1 MFGPNHYVPIL
12 RWKQAERFALRD
24 LDPSDRE
31 RITPLIELTPA
42 SFKDR
47 KRGELRL
54 KRDEAR
60 VLDHEAKRLLE
71 ACQYSLFFLDLRFV
85 DRPISGQR
93 VRGVC
98 IKILAQ
104 GERNLERRL
113 LRAKPEDP
121 KHIDE
126 VLVYEDRLSRPERR
140 RILGLNKY
148 GRKIEKLM
156 EALPG
161 L

>member
-1 MFGPNHYVPIL
+1 MQRNIARAYD
-12 RWKQAERFALRD
+12 ALW
-24 LDPSDRE
+24 
-31 RITPLIELTPA
+31 
-42 SFKDR
+42 
-47 KRGELRL
+47 
-54 KRDEAR
+54 DE
-60 VLDHEAKRLLE
+60 H
-71 ACQYSLFFLDLRFV
+71 
-85 DRPISGQR
+85 QR

-104 GERNLERRL
+104 GDRSLERRL

-140 RILGLNKY
+140 RILRLNRY

-156 EALPG
+156 EAL
-161 L
+161 LRL

>member
-1 MFGPNHYVPIL
+1 MQRNIARAYDAL
-12 RWKQAERFALRD
+12 WAE
-24 LDPSDRE
+24 
-31 RITPLIELTPA
+31 
-42 SFKDR
+42 
-47 KRGELRL
+47 
-54 KRDEAR
+54 
-60 VLDHEAKRLLE
+60 H
-71 ACQYSLFFLDLRFV
+71 
-85 DRPISGQR
+85 QR

-104 GERNLERRL
+104 GDPSLERRL

-140 RILGLNKY
+140 RILRLNRY

-156 EALPG
+156 EAL
-161 L
+161 LRL